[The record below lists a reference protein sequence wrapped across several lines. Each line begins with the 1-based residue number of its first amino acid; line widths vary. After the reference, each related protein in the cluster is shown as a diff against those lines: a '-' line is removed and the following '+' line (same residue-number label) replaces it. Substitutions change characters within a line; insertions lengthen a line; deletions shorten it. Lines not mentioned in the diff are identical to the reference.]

1 MGDLMKR
8 YRTDW
13 MLRGTMAIC
22 MLFAG
27 YVSRGSAQE
36 DPRLWTA
43 GPYSFSDEL
52 GGFIIRSISGTGTMQ
67 DPIILTEEF
76 PSVTPTTLIIRT
88 EKIAQLNPSE
98 DAGILFYLRVRATNS
113 SGHPWVEFE
122 FELQE
127 QLNVPSDY
135 GDGLSFYQP
144 GDKRG
149 MIKSTGYG
157 TFSDDFEPYDRM
169 VFRDGKIDPGFG
181 ASFDFPIADF
191 TPKRVF
197 YLVQEPRIPSS

>member
-1 MGDLMKR
+1 MKSF
-8 YRTDW
+8 RTI
-13 MLRGTMAIC
+13 RGLGGTLAMC
-22 MLFAG
+22 MLVAV
-27 YVSRGSAQE
+27 YAARASAQE
-36 DPRLWTA
+36 DPRIWIA

-52 GGFIIRSISGTGTMQ
+52 GGFIIRSISGTGTLQ
-67 DPIILTEEF
+67 DPVILTEEF
-76 PSVTPTTLIIRT
+76 PSVVPTTLVIRT
-88 EKIAQLNPSE
+88 EKVTQLNPSE

-127 QLNVPSDY
+127 QMHVPSDY

-149 MIKSTGYG
+149 IIRSTGYG
-157 TFSDDFEPYDRM
+157 TYNDNFEPYDRM

>member
-1 MGDLMKR
+1 VKSF
-8 YRTDW
+8 RTIW
-13 MLRGTMAIC
+13 RLGGTLAMC

-27 YVSRGSAQE
+27 YAATASAQE
-36 DPRLWTA
+36 DPRIWIA

-52 GGFIIRSISGTGTMQ
+52 GGFIIRSISGTGTLQ
-67 DPIILTEEF
+67 DPVILTEEF
-76 PSVTPTTLIIRT
+76 PSVVPTTLVIRT
-88 EKIAQLNPSE
+88 EKVTQLNPSE

-127 QLNVPSDY
+127 QMHVPSDY

-149 MIKSTGYG
+149 IIRSTGYG
-157 TFSDDFEPYDRM
+157 TYNDNFEPYDRM

>member
-1 MGDLMKR
+1 VKSF
-8 YRTDW
+8 RTIW
-13 MLRGTMAIC
+13 RLGGTLAMC

-27 YVSRGSAQE
+27 YAATASAQD
-36 DPRLWTA
+36 DPRIWIA

-52 GGFIIRSISGTGTMQ
+52 GGFIIRSISGTGTLQ
-67 DPIILTEEF
+67 DPVILTEEF
-76 PSVTPTTLIIRT
+76 PSVVPTTLVIRT
-88 EKIAQLNPSE
+88 EKVTQLNPSE
-98 DAGILFYLRVRATNS
+98 DAGILFYLRVRATNR

-127 QLNVPSDY
+127 QMHVPSDY

-149 MIKSTGYG
+149 IIRSTGYG
-157 TFSDDFEPYDRM
+157 TYNDNFEPYDRM

>member
-1 MGDLMKR
+1 MKLFR
-8 YRTDW
+8 MNW
-13 MLRGTMAIC
+13 MLSGTMAAC
-22 MLFAG
+22 MLFVG
-27 YVSRGSAQE
+27 YVANASAQE

-43 GPYSFSDEL
+43 GSYSFSDEL
-52 GGFIIRSISGTGTMQ
+52 GGFIIRSISGKGTFE

-76 PSVTPTTLIIRT
+76 PSATPTTLVIRT
-88 EKIAQLNPSE
+88 EKIALLNPSE
-98 DAGILFYLRVRATNS
+98 DAGILFYLRVQAING

-157 TFSDDFEPYDRM
+157 TYSDDFEPYDRM
-169 VFRDGKIDPGFG
+169 VFRGGKIDPGG
-181 ASFDFPIADF
+181 NASFDFPIADF